1 MGHFFAILTCNHRK
15 TSLLLVPILAGLVM
29 IPSCKRQNQK
39 VEKPVEVKAQTPL
52 GVQPVIQP
60 VYAKLPAPTPNE
72 IKEALDRV
80 FQGAGIADDKENP
93 RYIVGDFNGDS
104 SEDLAIW
111 VKPLPERLAELND
124 EFANWTLVDPQDASS
139 GWQNASRP
147 YAGAKSEAGEDPD
160 FRAAASR
167 DSRSLRQ
174 RLARS

>member
-124 EFANWTLVDPQDASS
+124 EFANWTLVDPHKTRVPDGRMRVVRLPALSPKAEKVQT
-139 GWQNASRP
+139 
-147 YAGAKSEAGEDPD
+147 SE
-160 FRAAASR
+160 
-167 DSRSLRQ
+167 LL
-174 RLARS
+174 LAVI

>member
-15 TSLLLVPILAGLVM
+15 TSLLLIPVLAGLAL
-29 IPSCKRQNQK
+29 IPSCKRHNQK

-111 VKPLPERLAELND
+111 IKPNPGRLAEIND
-124 EFANWTLVDPQDASS
+124 EFAERLTSEPATDSQD
-139 GWQNASRP
+139 
-147 YAGAKSEAGEDPD
+147 
-160 FRAAASR
+160 
-167 DSRSLRQ
+167 
-174 RLARS
+174 